1 MEDMIMEYRKF
12 GNTGVEISALGLGC
26 MRFPTTNEPMSP
38 DIDVD
43 EAIKMIHHAID
54 EGVNYLDTAYPYHG
68 GQSEIVVGKSL
79 KGGYREKVYLATKAP
94 VWMINREEDFEIN
107 LDEQL
112 RKLDVEYI
120 DFYLLHALSL
130 DRWNNT
136 ILKHNVLGQ
145 LEKAKAAGKI
155 KHVGFSFHDDYNAFQ
170 TIVDGYDKWEFCQI
184 QFNYIDIH
192 NQAELKGLKYAASK
206 GLGVIV
212 MEPLLGGKLA
222 TPPAGVAKVLSD
234 TKTPV
239 EWAFDFIWDFEE
251 VSFLLSGMGSME
263 QIKENLV
270 YASRSSVGKLSEDD
284 LKMLEHAKV
293 VYDTMALVPCTKCAY
308 CMPCPFGLDIP
319 KIYEAYNKT
328 ASVGLREAK
337 EIYQALEISAEACQQ
352 CKECEKVC
360 PQKIM
365 SSDLMSEIHKVFI

>member
-1 MEDMIMEYRKF
+1 MEYRKF